1 MSLARRWPLPLALL
15 LSAAACQDK
24 GTQSPAASGGG
35 GAASGGAVIGAAL
48 SLTGPAASYGA
59 QQRAGIHAAV
69 DDVNQAGGVK
79 LNVMIEDDASTKEQG
94 ITVFQKFINRDK
106 VSAIIGPTLSNTAS
120 AADPLAQQAK
130 VPVLA
135 VSNTAATGIT
145 DIGNY
150 IWRDSLMEAQ
160 VIPGAFKKAK
170 EKLGFKTAGVL
181 YGNDDVF
188 TKAGYDVMQ
197 KALADEG
204 VKVAGTQT
212 FAKPDRDYNAQLT
225 ALIAAK
231 PDVLVVS
238 ALADNAA
245 SIVSQARQRGWTGP
259 ILGGNGFNSPAFI
272 KNAGAAA
279 EGVMVGTSWN
289 SLSQDPANQKFLAA
303 MKKAGVNPDQFSA
316 QAYTGVIILAEAIRQ
331 SGGKTGREDI
341 EAGLGKVKDLAT
353 PLGKFSFTANRDAQH
368 EPSVQQVKDGKF
380 QIVQ

>member
-1 MSLARRWPLPLALL
+1 MSLARRWPLPFALL
-15 LSAAACQDK
+15 LTAVACKDQ
-24 GTQSPAASGGG
+24 GAQAPAPG
-35 GAASGGAVIGAAL
+35 SGGAVIGAAL

-59 QQRAGIHAAV
+59 QQRAGIQAAL
-69 DDVNQAGGVK
+69 DEVNQGGGAK
-79 LNVMIEDDASTKEQG
+79 LSVLIEDDASTKEQG

-130 VPVLA
+130 VPVLGI
-135 VSNTAATGIT
+135 SNTAATGIT

-150 IWRDSLMEAQ
+150 IWRDSLTEAQ
-160 VIPGAFKKAK
+160 VIPGAFKKAQ
-170 EKLGFKTAGVL
+170 EKLQFKTAGVL

-197 KALADEG
+197 KALADQG
-204 VKVAGTQT
+204 VKVVGTQT

-245 SIVSQARQRGWTGP
+245 SIVAQARQRGWTGP
-259 ILGGNGFNSPAFI
+259 VLGGNGFNSPAFI

-279 EGVMVGTSWN
+279 ESVMVGTSWN

-341 EAGLGKVKDLAT
+341 EAGLGKLKDLET
-353 PLGKFSFTANRDAQH
+353 PLGKFSFTPGRDAQH

>member
-15 LSAAACQDK
+15 LTAVACKEQGGQGSAAA
-24 GTQSPAASGGG
+24 GG
-35 GAASGGAVIGAAL
+35 GGAVIGAAL

-59 QQRAGIHAAV
+59 QQRAGIQAAL
-69 DDVNQAGGVK
+69 DEVNQGGGVK
-79 LNVMIEDDASTKEQG
+79 LSVLIEDDASTKEQG

-130 VPVLA
+130 VPVLGI
-135 VSNTAATGIT
+135 SNTAATGIT

-150 IWRDSLMEAQ
+150 IWRDSLTEAH

-170 EKLGFKTAGVL
+170 EKLQFKTAGVL

-197 KALADEG
+197 KALADQG
-204 VKVAGTQT
+204 VKVVGTQT

-245 SIVSQARQRGWTGP
+245 SIVSQARQRGWTGA

-272 KNAGAAA
+272 KNAGTAA

-289 SLSQDPANQKFLAA
+289 SLSQDPANQKFLAS

-316 QAYTGVIILAEAIRQ
+316 QAYTGVIILAEAIQR

-341 EAGLGKVKDLAT
+341 VAGLGKVKDLDT
-353 PLGKFSFTANRDAQH
+353 TLGEFSFTPNRDAQH

>member
-1 MSLARRWPLPLALL
+1 MSLARRWPLPFALL
-15 LSAAACQDK
+15 LTAVACKDQ
-24 GTQSPAASGGG
+24 GAQAPAPG
-35 GAASGGAVIGAAL
+35 SGGAVIGAAL

-59 QQRAGIHAAV
+59 QQRAGIQAAL
-69 DDVNQAGGVK
+69 DEVNQGGGAK
-79 LNVMIEDDASTKEQG
+79 LSVLIEDDASTKEQG

-130 VPVLA
+130 VPVLGI
-135 VSNTAATGIT
+135 SNTAATGIT

-150 IWRDSLMEAQ
+150 IWRDSLTEAQ

-170 EKLGFKTAGVL
+170 EKLQFKTAGVL

-197 KALADEG
+197 KALADQG
-204 VKVAGTQT
+204 VKVVGTQT

-245 SIVSQARQRGWTGP
+245 SIVAQARQRGWTGP
-259 ILGGNGFNSPAFI
+259 VLGGNGFNSPAFI

-279 EGVMVGTSWN
+279 ESVMVGTSWN

-331 SGGKTGREDI
+331 SGGKTGREYI
-341 EAGLGKVKDLAT
+341 EAGLGKLKDLET
-353 PLGKFSFTANRDAQH
+353 PLGKFSFTPGRDAQH
-368 EPSVQQVKDGKF
+368 ESSVQQVKDGKF
-380 QIVQ
+380 QIVH

>member
-1 MSLARRWPLPLALL
+1 MSLARRWPLPFALL
-15 LSAAACQDK
+15 LTAVACKDQ
-24 GTQSPAASGGG
+24 
-35 GAASGGAVIGAAL
+35 GAQAPEPGSGGAVIGAAL

-59 QQRAGIHAAV
+59 QQRAGIQAAL
-69 DDVNQAGGVK
+69 DEVNQGGVK
-79 LNVMIEDDASTKEQG
+79 LSVLIEDDASTKEQG

-130 VPVLA
+130 VPVLGI
-135 VSNTAATGIT
+135 SNTAATGIT
-145 DIGNY
+145 DIGSY
-150 IWRDSLMEAQ
+150 IWRDSLTEAQ

-170 EKLGFKTAGVL
+170 EKLQFKTAGVL

-204 VKVAGTQT
+204 VKVVGTQT

-245 SIVSQARQRGWTGP
+245 SIVAQARQRGWTGP
-259 ILGGNGFNSPAFI
+259 VLGGNGFNSPAFI

-279 EGVMVGTSWN
+279 ESVMVGTSWN

-341 EAGLGKVKDLAT
+341 EAGLGKLKDLET
-353 PLGKFSFTANRDAQH
+353 PLGKFSFTPGRDAQH

>member
-1 MSLARRWPLPLALL
+1 MSLARRWPLPFALL
-15 LSAAACQDK
+15 LTAVACKDQ
-24 GTQSPAASGGG
+24 
-35 GAASGGAVIGAAL
+35 GAQAPEPGSGGAVIGAAL

-59 QQRAGIHAAV
+59 QQRAGIQAAL
-69 DDVNQAGGVK
+69 DEVNQGGGVK
-79 LNVMIEDDASTKEQG
+79 LSVLIEDDASTKEQG

-130 VPVLA
+130 VPVLGI
-135 VSNTAATGIT
+135 SNTAATGIT

-150 IWRDSLMEAQ
+150 IWRDSLTEAQ

-170 EKLGFKTAGVL
+170 EKLQFKTAGVL

-204 VKVAGTQT
+204 VKVVGTQT

-231 PDVLVVS
+231 PDVPV
-238 ALADNAA
+238 
-245 SIVSQARQRGWTGP
+245 GP
-259 ILGGNGFNSPAFI
+259 S
-272 KNAGAAA
+272 
-279 EGVMVGTSWN
+279 SN
-289 SLSQDPANQKFLAA
+289 SLSQDPANPKFLAA

-341 EAGLGKVKDLAT
+341 EAGLGKLKDLET
-353 PLGKFSFTANRDAQH
+353 PLGKFSFAPGRDAQH

>member
-15 LSAAACQDK
+15 LTAVACKDQ
-24 GTQSPAASGGG
+24 GAQAPAPG
-35 GAASGGAVIGAAL
+35 SGGAVIGAAL

-59 QQRAGIHAAV
+59 QQRAGIQAAL
-69 DDVNQAGGVK
+69 DEVNQGGGAK
-79 LNVMIEDDASTKEQG
+79 LSVLIEDDASTKEQG

-130 VPVLA
+130 VPVLGI
-135 VSNTAATGIT
+135 SNTAATGIT

-150 IWRDSLMEAQ
+150 IWRDSLTEAQ
-160 VIPGAFKKAK
+160 VIPGAFKKAQ
-170 EKLGFKTAGVL
+170 EKLQFKSAGVL

-197 KALADEG
+197 KALADQG
-204 VKVAGTQT
+204 VKVVGTQT

-245 SIVSQARQRGWTGP
+245 SIVAQARQRGWTGP
-259 ILGGNGFNSPAFI
+259 VLGGNGFNSPAFI
-272 KNAGAAA
+272 KNAGAAT

-341 EAGLGKVKDLAT
+341 EAGLGKLKDLET
-353 PLGKFSFTANRDAQH
+353 PLGKFSFTPGRDAQH